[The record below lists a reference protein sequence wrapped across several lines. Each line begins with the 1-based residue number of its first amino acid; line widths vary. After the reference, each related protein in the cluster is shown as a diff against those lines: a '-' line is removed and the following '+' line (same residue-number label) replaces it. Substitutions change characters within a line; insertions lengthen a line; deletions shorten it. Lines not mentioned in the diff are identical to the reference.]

1 MLNFIGT
8 GSAFNTKLGNNSA
21 YYKWNDQILIIDCGS
36 STFKTIVESNLL
48 EGIKNI
54 HVAITHTHADHVGS
68 LADLVLYSYYSHG
81 NLAENIITIYSPEDT
96 CVDSILDLNGCVEG
110 LHYNLKITN
119 HVRYIEEELAI
130 SFIGSAHVDEIPS
143 YSMHIYMELKEI
155 FYSGDVS
162 KLPKHTVSWINNGR
176 FNSVYI
182 DTSGLDYEGNVHL
195 SFRELCELIN
205 PEARHRVWCMH
216 LDKAFDEQKAIQ
228 EGFNVAKGI
237 QL

>member
-48 EGIKNI
+48 EGVKNI

-96 CVDSILDLNGCVEG
+96 CVDSILALNGCVEG

-119 HVRYIEEELAI
+119 YITYIEEDLAI
-130 SFIGSAHVDEIPS
+130 SFINSTHVNEIPS
-143 YSMHIYMELKEI
+143 YSMHIYTELKEI

-162 KLPKHTVSWINNGR
+162 KLPKHTVNWINNGR

-195 SFRELCELIN
+195 SFRELCELID

>member
-8 GSAFNTKLGNNSA
+8 GSAFNTQLGNTSA
-21 YYKWNDQILIIDCGS
+21 YYKWEDQILIIDCGS
-36 STFKTIVESNLL
+36 SIFHRIVESNLL
-48 EGIKNI
+48 EGVKHI

-81 NLAENIITIYSPEDT
+81 NLAEKIITIYSPEDT
-96 CVDSILDLNGCVEG
+96 QVDRLLELNGCLEDIHFDYKNIRNIKDEISIYFVG
-110 LHYNLKITN
+110 SS
-119 HVRYIEEELAI
+119 HVN
-130 SFIGSAHVDEIPS
+130 EIPS
-143 YSMHIYMELKEI
+143 YSIYLYIEEKEL

-162 KLPKHTVSWINNGR
+162 TLPKYVVKWINDGR
-176 FNSVYI
+176 FDSAYI

-216 LDKAFDEQKAIQ
+216 LDNSFDPVTAIKAGFSVA
-228 EGFNVAKGI
+228 EGI
-237 QL
+237 EL